1 MLIEICLPSLPEIF
15 ARTNRFREIYPSDLS
30 RAAGYKRISD
40 IFSIVEVFDGNYRC
54 RALVG
59 KFSRFSSGPARPF
72 NNNILRLIVIFF
84 FHVRGFR
91 AERRESV
98 FFFFSIILRRFVRNM
113 RRVTIE
119 FPVRVFFPR
128 TGKRP
133 EGELRRTLTR
143 FMKKKKNCSDGENS
157 AQQSVRRRDKYCV
170 VVRSGN
176 NFVTEITR
184 RV

>member
-98 FFFFSIILRRFVRNM
+98 FFFFPSFCDGSSEICAALRSNFRYA
-113 RRVTIE
+113 
-119 FPVRVFFPR
+119 FFSRGPANAR
-128 TGKRP
+128 KG
-133 EGELRRTLTR
+133 
-143 FMKKKKNCSDGENS
+143 NCVE
-157 AQQSVRRRDKYCV
+157 R
-170 VVRSGN
+170 
-176 NFVTEITR
+176 
-184 RV
+184 